1 MSIVIIF
8 VQTKYNIMPT
18 IYKLINPL
26 NNEVYYIGYTE
37 RNIEDRLKDHL
48 QTPKHETTRNLIKG

>member
-1 MSIVIIF
+1 
-8 VQTKYNIMPT
+8 MPT